1 MKKLRLYM
9 LAVLTALTASSC
21 SMMIPGSSSS
31 TGSDSGSTSTSTGGS
46 TSNGST
52 STSTGGS
59 TSSGSSITSTTIS
72 TSDGVIENKG
82 KYTVLIYMCG
92 SDLESQNYLASAN
105 IEELV
110 SSNISDELNVVIE
123 TGGAKKWSSTY
134 GISSTKNSRY
144 IVRGDKLV
152 LLETKTR
159 SNMGS
164 YSTLQSFVEYGI
176 KNFSAEKMSLIF
188 WNHGGAMQGVCFD
201 ENSNDSLTNSEV
213 KKALTNAF
221 NKTNRTEKFEWVGY
235 DACLMAVADVASF
248 NSQFFNYMVSS
259 QESEPGEGWDYDG
272 WVKYLLN
279 NINVNTTDLLKKI
292 CDTYYDKVAAAYN
305 SYGVEYRGYNDTT
318 LSVLDLSKAAT
329 FESEFENIAASLKS
343 KITSSFKLSS
353 LLSSAQQFGYDDQYG
368 YTFDVYDADDVFSA
382 INTTYSINI
391 SALTTALNNY
401 VIYNKVGKDSSGAC
415 GLCLFSAQSG
425 YASKTTEYN
434 SSNTNYT
441 NWLSINNS
449 YGSWY

>member
-9 LAVLTALTASSC
+9 LAVLTALAASSC
-21 SMMIPGSSSS
+21 SMMIPGSSS
-31 TGSDSGSTSTSTGGS
+31 TTDS
-46 TSNGST
+46 GST

-59 TSSGSSITSTTIS
+59 TSSGSTSTSTSGTTSSGSSITSTSIS

-105 IEELV
+105 IQELV

-123 TGGAKKWSSTY
+123 TGGAKKWASTY

-144 IVRGDKLV
+144 IVRGNELV

-176 KNFSAEKMSLIF
+176 KNFSAEKMALIF

-221 NKTNRTEKFEWVGY
+221 NATKRTEKFEWVGY

-305 SYGVEYRGYNDTT
+305 SYGSEYRGYNDTT

-329 FESEFENIAASLKS
+329 FDSEFENVASSLKS
-343 KITSSFKLSS
+343 KITSSSKLSS
-353 LLSSAQQFGYDDQYG
+353 LVSSAQKFGYDPDYG

-425 YASKTTEYN
+425 YTSELQYN

-441 NWLSINNS
+441 NWLSINSS

>member
-1 MKKLRLYM
+1 
-9 LAVLTALTASSC
+9 
-21 SMMIPGSSSS
+21 
-31 TGSDSGSTSTSTGGS
+31 
-46 TSNGST
+46 
-52 STSTGGS
+52 
-59 TSSGSSITSTTIS
+59 
-72 TSDGVIENKG
+72 
-82 KYTVLIYMCG
+82 
-92 SDLESQNYLASAN
+92 
-105 IEELV
+105 
-110 SSNISDELNVVIE
+110 
-123 TGGAKKWSSTY
+123 STY

-144 IVRGDKLV
+144 IVRGNELV
-152 LLETKTR
+152 LLETKAK

-176 KNFSAEKMSLIF
+176 KNFSAEKMALIF
-188 WNHGGAMQGVCFD
+188 WNHGGAMQGVCYD
-201 ENSNDSLTNSEV
+201 ENNGNDPLTNYEV
-213 KKALTNAF
+213 KKALTSAF
-221 NKTNRTEKFEWVGY
+221 NNTKRTAKFEWVGY

-292 CDTYYDKVAAAYN
+292 CDTYYDKVAETYN
-305 SYGVEYRGYNDTT
+305 SYGGEYRGYNDTT

-329 FESEFENIAASLKS
+329 FDSEFEKVASGLKT
-343 KITSSFKLSS
+343 KITSSSKLSS
-353 LLSSAQQFGYDDQYG
+353 LVSSSQQFGYDDKHG
-368 YTFDVYDADDVFSA
+368 YIFDVFDADDVFSA

-425 YASKTTEYN
+425 YTSKSQYN
-434 SSNTNYT
+434 TSNTNYT

-449 YGSWY
+449 CGSLY

>member
-21 SMMIPGSSSS
+21 SILDIGSSSS
-31 TGSDSGSTSTSTGGS
+31 TGSGSTSTSTSG
-46 TSNGST
+46 T
-52 STSTGGS
+52 

-123 TGGAKKWSSTY
+123 TGGASSWSSTY
-134 GISSTKNSRY
+134 KISSTKNSRY

-176 KNFSAEKMSLIF
+176 KNFSAEKMALIF
-188 WNHGGAMQGVCFD
+188 WNHGGAMQGVCYD
-201 ENSNDSLTNSEV
+201 ENNGDDPLTNYEV

-221 NKTNRTEKFEWVGY
+221 NNTNRTEKFEWVGY
-235 DACLMAVADVASF
+235 DACLMAVADIASF

-292 CDTYYDKVAAAYN
+292 CDTYYDKVAETYN
-305 SYGVEYRGYNDTT
+305 SYGGQYRGYNDTT
-318 LSVLDLSKAAT
+318 LSVLDLSKAST
-329 FESEFENIAASLKS
+329 FDSEFEKVASSLKS
-343 KITSSFKLSS
+343 KITSSSKLSS
-353 LLSSAQQFGYDDQYG
+353 LVSSAQQFGYDDKYG
-368 YTFDVYDADDVFSA
+368 YIFDVFDADDVFSA
-382 INTTYSINI
+382 INTTYSIDI
-391 SALTTALNNY
+391 SALTTAFNNY

>member
-31 TGSDSGSTSTSTGGS
+31 TGSGSTSTSTGGS
-46 TSNGST
+46 TSSGST
-52 STSTGGS
+52 STSTSGT

-92 SDLESQNYLASAN
+92 SDLESQNYFATAN
-105 IEELV
+105 IQELV

-123 TGGAKKWSSTY
+123 TGGAKKWASDY

-144 IVRGDKLV
+144 IVRGNELV
-152 LLETKTR
+152 LLETKTK

-176 KNFSAEKMSLIF
+176 KNFSAEKMALIF

-221 NKTNRTEKFEWVGY
+221 
-235 DACLMAVADVASF
+235 
-248 NSQFFNYMVSS
+248 
-259 QESEPGEGWDYDG
+259 
-272 WVKYLLN
+272 
-279 NINVNTTDLLKKI
+279 
-292 CDTYYDKVAAAYN
+292 
-305 SYGVEYRGYNDTT
+305 
-318 LSVLDLSKAAT
+318 
-329 FESEFENIAASLKS
+329 
-343 KITSSFKLSS
+343 
-353 LLSSAQQFGYDDQYG
+353 
-368 YTFDVYDADDVFSA
+368 
-382 INTTYSINI
+382 
-391 SALTTALNNY
+391 
-401 VIYNKVGKDSSGAC
+401 
-415 GLCLFSAQSG
+415 
-425 YASKTTEYN
+425 
-434 SSNTNYT
+434 
-441 NWLSINNS
+441 
-449 YGSWY
+449 

>member
-1 MKKLRLYM
+1 
-9 LAVLTALTASSC
+9 
-21 SMMIPGSSSS
+21 
-31 TGSDSGSTSTSTGGS
+31 
-46 TSNGST
+46 
-52 STSTGGS
+52 
-59 TSSGSSITSTTIS
+59 
-72 TSDGVIENKG
+72 
-82 KYTVLIYMCG
+82 
-92 SDLESQNYLASAN
+92 
-105 IEELV
+105 
-110 SSNISDELNVVIE
+110 
-123 TGGAKKWSSTY
+123 
-134 GISSTKNSRY
+134 
-144 IVRGDKLV
+144 
-152 LLETKTR
+152 
-159 SNMGS
+159 
-164 YSTLQSFVEYGI
+164 
-176 KNFSAEKMSLIF
+176 
-188 WNHGGAMQGVCFD
+188 MQGVCFD

-221 NKTNRTEKFEWVGY
+221 NKTNRTAKFEWVGY

-292 CDTYYDKVAAAYN
+292 CDTYYDKVAEVYN
-305 SYGVEYRGYNDTT
+305 SYGGEYRGYNDTT

-329 FESEFENIAASLKS
+329 FDSEFEKVAASLKS
-343 KITSSFKLSS
+343 KITSSSKLSS
-353 LLSSAQQFGYDDQYG
+353 LVSSAQQFGYDDKYG

-382 INTTYSINI
+382 INTTYSINV

-434 SSNTNYT
+434 SSNTNHT

-449 YGSWY
+449 YGSLY